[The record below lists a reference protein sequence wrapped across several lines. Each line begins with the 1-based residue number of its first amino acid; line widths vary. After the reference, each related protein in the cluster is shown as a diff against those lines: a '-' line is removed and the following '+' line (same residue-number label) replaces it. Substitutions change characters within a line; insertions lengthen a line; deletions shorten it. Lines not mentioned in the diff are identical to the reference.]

1 MQKEEIYKK
10 FEELDKVAALGGGV
24 VRIDKQH
31 EAGRM
36 TARERIDML
45 LDKGTFVEL
54 DKFVTHRCTN
64 FGMEKNKI
72 PGDGVVSGYGKIE
85 GRQVFVYAYDF
96 TAYGGT
102 LSSTNAAKIVK
113 VQTLAL
119 KNGAPV
125 IALNDSG
132 GARIQEGVGSLAG
145 YASIFYQNTMASGVV
160 PQISA
165 ILGPCAGG
173 ACYSP
178 ALTDFI
184 FMVKEKSHMF
194 ITGPDVV
201 KTVTHETVEK
211 EELGGAYVHS
221 SKSGVTHFVCDTEE
235 ETLMSIREL
244 LSFLPS
250 NNMEDAP
257 SLPCS
262 DDIRRETETLQT
274 VIPDDPNVPYDMK
287 DVIEPVVDN
296 HYFFEVMSH
305 FAKNVVVGFARL
317 GGQSVGIVANQ
328 PAFLAG
334 VLDIDASDK
343 AARFIR
349 FCDCFNIPLV
359 TFEDVPG
366 FLPGCQQEHDG
377 IIRHGAKIVYAYAE
391 ATVPKITLITR
402 KAYGGAYIVMSS
414 KPIGADI
421 NLAYPMAE
429 IAVMGAEGAV
439 NILYRKAEGEEKAQ
453 AMKAYN
459 EQFSNPYRAAEL
471 GFIDEI
477 IMPRQTRYKLIQALE
492 MAKNKSQSNPPKKHG
507 NMPLI
512 TRKAY
517 GGAYIVMS
525 SKPIGADINLAY
537 PMAEIA
543 VMGAEGAVN
552 ILYRK
557 AEGEEKAQ
565 AMKAYNEQFS
575 NPYRAAELGFI
586 DEIIM
591 PRQTRYKL
599 IQALEMAKNKSQSN
613 PPKKHGNMPL

>member
-201 KTVTHETVEK
+201 KAVTHETVEK

-305 FAKNVVVGFARL
+305 FARNVVVGFARL

-391 ATVPKITLITR
+391 ATVPKNYVDY
-402 KAYGGAYIVMSS
+402 A
-414 KPIGADI
+414 
-421 NLAYPMAE
+421 
-429 IAVMGAEGAV
+429 
-439 NILYRKAEGEEKAQ
+439 
-453 AMKAYN
+453 
-459 EQFSNPYRAAEL
+459 
-471 GFIDEI
+471 
-477 IMPRQTRYKLIQALE
+477 
-492 MAKNKSQSNPPKKHG
+492 
-507 NMPLI
+507 
-512 TRKAY
+512 
-517 GGAYIVMS
+517 
-525 SKPIGADINLAY
+525 
-537 PMAEIA
+537 
-543 VMGAEGAVN
+543 
-552 ILYRK
+552 
-557 AEGEEKAQ
+557 
-565 AMKAYNEQFS
+565 
-575 NPYRAAELGFI
+575 
-586 DEIIM
+586 
-591 PRQTRYKL
+591 
-599 IQALEMAKNKSQSN
+599 
-613 PPKKHGNMPL
+613 

>member
-1 MQKEEIYKK
+1 MQKEDIYKK

-201 KTVTHETVEK
+201 KAVTHETVEK

-429 IAVMGAEGAV
+429 IAVMGAKGAV

-507 NMPLI
+507 NMPL
-512 TRKAY
+512 
-517 GGAYIVMS
+517 
-525 SKPIGADINLAY
+525 
-537 PMAEIA
+537 
-543 VMGAEGAVN
+543 
-552 ILYRK
+552 
-557 AEGEEKAQ
+557 
-565 AMKAYNEQFS
+565 
-575 NPYRAAELGFI
+575 
-586 DEIIM
+586 
-591 PRQTRYKL
+591 
-599 IQALEMAKNKSQSN
+599 
-613 PPKKHGNMPL
+613 

>member
-201 KTVTHETVEK
+201 KAVTHETVEK

-235 ETLMSIREL
+235 ETLMTIREL

-439 NILYRKAEGEEKAQ
+439 NILYQKAEGEEKAQ

-459 EQFSNPYRAAEL
+459 EQSISRIACIRSFTSFIPCTSFLEL
-471 GFIDEI
+471 GFFRVSSRI
-477 IMPRQTRYKLIQALE
+477 IALSLK
-492 MAKNKSQSNPPKKHG
+492 MTT
-507 NMPLI
+507 LFC
-512 TRKAY
+512 
-517 GGAYIVMS
+517 
-525 SKPIGADINLAY
+525 
-537 PMAEIA
+537 A
-543 VMGAEGAVN
+543 VLLVQ
-552 ILYRK
+552 I
-557 AEGEEKAQ
+557 
-565 AMKAYNEQFS
+565 
-575 NPYRAAELGFI
+575 
-586 DEIIM
+586 
-591 PRQTRYKL
+591 
-599 IQALEMAKNKSQSN
+599 
-613 PPKKHGNMPL
+613 

>member
-10 FEELDKVAALGGGV
+10 FEELDKVAVLGGGV

-132 GARIQEGVGSLAG
+132 GARILEGVGSLAG

-201 KTVTHETVEK
+201 KAVTHEEGGK
-211 EELGGAYVHS
+211 EELGGAYTHS
-221 SKSGVTHFVCDTEE
+221 SKSGVAHFIGPSEE
-235 ETLMSIREL
+235 DVLMSIREL

-507 NMPLI
+507 NMPL
-512 TRKAY
+512 
-517 GGAYIVMS
+517 
-525 SKPIGADINLAY
+525 
-537 PMAEIA
+537 
-543 VMGAEGAVN
+543 
-552 ILYRK
+552 
-557 AEGEEKAQ
+557 
-565 AMKAYNEQFS
+565 
-575 NPYRAAELGFI
+575 
-586 DEIIM
+586 
-591 PRQTRYKL
+591 
-599 IQALEMAKNKSQSN
+599 
-613 PPKKHGNMPL
+613 